1 MNPET
6 IETVSLTAGPA
17 DTGSEPSS
25 TPTGSE
31 VAFGVWTRDIQ
42 ELCRA
47 LDAQQRAHFRRT
59 PAEQE

>member
-6 IETVSLTAGPA
+6 IEAVPLAAGPA
-17 DTGSEPSS
+17 EAASELSS
-25 TPTGSE
+25 TSTGSE
-31 VAFGVWTRDIQ
+31 VAFGIWTRDIQ

-47 LDAQQRAHFRRT
+47 LDAQQRAHFRRP